1 MQNAAVYRAL
11 RAVGACRAA
20 RTPTSAAVRAVIPAR
35 PVAKPGFCSAAGVA
49 QSSSVRS
56 LRGFFSSG
64 RSAPDR
70 HSVEGRYGYALH
82 AAAQE
87 AKALDQ
93 VHADVQGL
101 NHALQ
106 ASPDFAEF
114 ARTPG
119 ITAETK
125 VSVVQQVAD
134 RFKLHKITKN
144 FLGAVAENKRMADLP
159 KMLGS
164 FEELYRAT
172 RGEVRCSVTSA
183 KELTSEQRKEVIA
196 ALQKRAGP
204 KATILAEFNT
214 SPSIVGGLLVRMGDE
229 VLDYSIATRVESLRT
244 SLMAPLNV

>member
-1 MQNAAVYRAL
+1 MQNASISRAL
-11 RAVGACRAA
+11 RAVGSCVAA
-20 RTPTSAAVRAVIPAR
+20 RSSTSAAARGALPPHFVALPA
-35 PVAKPGFCSAAGVA
+35 FSSATGVS
-49 QSSSVRS
+49 QSFTKENIRCFS
-56 LRGFFSSG
+56 SSG

-101 NHALQ
+101 KQALQ

-114 ARTPG
+114 AKTPG
-119 ITAETK
+119 ITAEVK

-144 FLGAVAENKRMADLP
+144 FLSTVAENKRMADLP

-172 RGEVRCSVTSA
+172 RGEVRCFVTSA

-204 KATILAEFNT
+204 KATILADFNT
-214 SPSIVGGLLVRMGDE
+214 SPRIVGGLLVRMGDE

>member
-1 MQNAAVYRAL
+1 MQSASISRAL
-11 RAVGACRAA
+11 RAIGSCGAA
-20 RTPTSAAVRAVIPAR
+20 RNPTSAATRVVTPSYIVSA
-35 PVAKPGFCSAAGVA
+35 PGFSSATGVG
-49 QSSSVRS
+49 QNLIIGNVRWFS
-56 LRGFFSSG
+56 SSG

-101 NHALQ
+101 KQALQ
-106 ASPDFAEF
+106 ASPDFAAF
-114 ARTPG
+114 AKTPG

-144 FLGAVAENKRMADLP
+144 FLSTIAENKRMADLP
-159 KMLGS
+159 KILGS

-172 RGEVRCSVTSA
+172 RGEVRCIVTSA
-183 KELTSEQRKEVIA
+183 K
-196 ALQKRAGP
+196 
-204 KATILAEFNT
+204 
-214 SPSIVGGLLVRMGDE
+214 GGLLVRMGDE

-244 SLMAPLNV
+244 SLLAPLNV

>member
-1 MQNAAVYRAL
+1 MQNAAISRAL
-11 RAVGACRAA
+11 RAVGSCGAA
-20 RTPTSAAVRAVIPAR
+20 PAPTSAAAR
-35 PVAKPGFCSAAGVA
+35 ITIASHPVTIPGFCSATGIGPSPSRGEVRWL
-49 QSSSVRS
+49 SSSA
-56 LRGFFSSG
+56 
-64 RSAPDR
+64 RSAPDV

-101 NHALQ
+101 KQALH

-114 ARTPG
+114 TKTPG

-144 FLGAVAENKRMADLP
+144 FLSTVAENKRMADLP

-164 FEELYRAT
+164 FEELYRAS
-172 RGEVRCSVTSA
+172 RGEVRCFVTSA
-183 KELTSEQRKEVIA
+183 TELASEQRREVIA

-204 KATILAEFNT
+204 KATILADFNT
-214 SPSIVGGLLVRMGDE
+214 CPSIVGGLRVRMDDE
-229 VLDYSIATRVESLRT
+229 VLDYSIATRVESLRA
-244 SLMAPLNV
+244 SLMAPLDV